1 MVLIDLGFNIK
12 KSPIHGWGLFSK
24 NLIPKN
30 TIALQAPATIIPEKD
45 YCPDALIRY
54 TFTAQEKTMI
64 SFHYISYIN
73 SSNTPN
79 VIYSYDDENKII
91 ILTTLSEIK
100 SGDEITLKY
109 L

>member
-1 MVLIDLGFNIK
+1 MTLIDLGFNIK

-24 NLIPKN
+24 NLIFKN
-30 TIALQAPATIIPEKD
+30 TIALQAPVTIIPEKE
-45 YCPDALIRY
+45 YCPDVLTRY
-54 TFTAQEKTMI
+54 TFTTQEKTMI

-79 VIYSYDDENKII
+79 VVYSYDDKNKII
-91 ILTTLSEIK
+91 ILITLSEIK
-100 SGDEITLKY
+100 PGDEITLKY